1 MQVITQKLI
10 KQLEKANL
18 PTEDRIALTTAVTQ
32 KLNAPPIGELI
43 TFTEGGLMINGKQ
56 LNLDDLLA
64 FREACSVLKDNYARK
79 VISEQIRFKAIEY
92 GIDKAQ
98 SIDTLQFAKACIWVM
113 NEHEI
118 LIHRLSE
125 NA

>member
-1 MQVITQKLI
+1 MQVTTQKLI

-18 PTEDRIALTTAVTQ
+18 PTEDRIALTNAVTQ

-43 TFTEGGLMINGKQ
+43 TLNPNGLMINGKQ
-56 LNLDDLLA
+56 LELDDLLA

-79 VISEQIRFKAIEY
+79 VINEQIRFKAIEM
-92 GIDKAQ
+92 GIDKATTL
-98 SIDTLQFAKACIWVM
+98 DTLAFAKACIWVM
-113 NEHEI
+113 NEYEI